1 MGSSDR
7 SGRDLFPEP
16 FEVAQLVDLQPDAIV
31 SRILVKHPSG
41 SITFFAFDA
50 GQSVE
55 EHTAPFDAMIH
66 VVEGT
71 AEVSVAGKWH
81 TVPAHHAILLPAG
94 VPHAVRAPQPFKMLL
109 VMLRKP

>member
-1 MGSSDR
+1 MGSVNK
-7 SGRDLFPEP
+7 SGQDFFAQP
-16 FEVAQLVDLQPDAIV
+16 FDVAQLVDFQPAAIV

-55 EHTAPFDAMIH
+55 EHTAPFDAMIY

-71 AEVSVAGKWH
+71 AEVSIAGTWH
-81 TVPAHHAILLPAG
+81 TVPVGHAILLPAG
-94 VPHAVRAPQPFKMLL
+94 VPHAVRAPQAFKMLL